1 MTLSILP
8 LAVHVAV
15 VVLVEPPAHQV
26 GQEHHHHHTRQDA
39 AHNDGDEV
47 IGLSNGAVRGGL
59 KSKKV
64 SHESKNIFVNAFKQC
79 FCSKC
84 DIDILTIIQMI
95 PDTHQEQYHLL

>member
-1 MTLSILP
+1 MTLSILA

-26 GQEHHHHHTRQDA
+26 GQEHHHHHPRQDA

-47 IGLSNGAVRGGL
+47 IGLSNGAVRGSL
-59 KSKKV
+59 KLKKV
-64 SHESKNIFVNAFKQC
+64 SHESKHLLNAFKQC

-84 DIDILTIIQMI
+84 VMYNH
-95 PDTHQEQYHLL
+95 PNDT

>member
-1 MTLSILP
+1 MKIKTIIIICYNVTLSILP

-59 KSKKV
+59 KSNKTKYFRLRLTDEVSSERPKV
-64 SHESKNIFVNAFKQC
+64 
-79 FCSKC
+79 
-84 DIDILTIIQMI
+84 
-95 PDTHQEQYHLL
+95 